1 MNLINFNLFIYLYD
15 IKNRKKS
22 KIADI
27 RINFMSFLTS
37 KFKRASY
44 AGVLYGAIAGLIASW
59 SISTAIAVAE
69 IILDL
74 KISTFY
80 SILGLSSGLT
90 GNFASAAYLGF
101 GLHLVTGAILGAV
114 VGYII
119 TRLKESIM
127 LKHYK
132 GTLIGMAAG
141 IVIWLVLFLPIT
153 ALLIQPSINYIVTV
167 LALDSH
173 RQILSEDINHSIRNI
188 ALAAIAFH
196 LIWGAIFGYIM
207 TSLLRI
213 RAFKIEHN
221 KLDSELK

>member
-1 MNLINFNLFIYLYD
+1 
-15 IKNRKKS
+15 
-22 KIADI
+22 
-27 RINFMSFLTS
+27 MSSLSS
-37 KFKRASY
+37 KFKRVTY
-44 AGVLYGAIAGLIASW
+44 TGILYGAIAGLIASW
-59 SISTAIAVAE
+59 SISTAIAVVE
-69 IILDL
+69 VIIGWRM
-74 KISTFY
+74 STFY

-90 GNFASAAYLGF
+90 DNFATAAYLGF
-101 GLHLVTGAILGAV
+101 GLHILTGTILGAG
-114 VGYII
+114 VGFII
-119 TRLKESIM
+119 TKWKESLL

-132 GTLIGMAAG
+132 GILIGMAAG

-173 RQILSEDINHSIRNI
+173 QQILSENINQSIRNI

-196 LIWGAIFGYIM
+196 LIWGAIFGVIM

-221 KLDSELK
+221 KLGSELK

>member
-1 MNLINFNLFIYLYD
+1 V
-15 IKNRKKS
+15 
-22 KIADI
+22 
-27 RINFMSFLTS
+27 SFLTA
-37 KFKRASY
+37 KFKRVSY
-44 AGVLYGAIAGLIASW
+44 AGVLYGTIAGLIASW
-59 SISTAIAVAE
+59 SISTAIAIAE
-69 IILDL
+69 VVLGL

-80 SILGLSSGLT
+80 LILGHSSGLT
-90 GNFASAAYLGF
+90 DNFVSAAYLGF
-101 GLHLVTGAILGAV
+101 GLHIVTGAILGAV

-173 RQILSEDINHSIRNI
+173 RPILSDDINHSIRNI

-196 LIWGAIFGYIM
+196 LIWGAIFGFIM

-221 KLDSELK
+221 KLDSDLK

>member
-1 MNLINFNLFIYLYD
+1 VP
-15 IKNRKKS
+15 
-22 KIADI
+22 
-27 RINFMSFLTS
+27 FLTA
-37 KFKRASY
+37 KFKRVSY
-44 AGVLYGAIAGLIASW
+44 AGVLYGTIAGLIASW
-59 SISTAIAVAE
+59 SISTAIAIAE
-69 IILDL
+69 VVLGL

-80 SILGLSSGLT
+80 SILGHSSGLT
-90 GNFASAAYLGF
+90 DNFVIAAYLGF
-101 GLHLVTGAILGAV
+101 GLHIVTGAILGAV

-173 RQILSEDINHSIRNI
+173 RPILSDDINHSIRNI

-196 LIWGAIFGYIM
+196 LIWGAIFGFIM

-221 KLDSELK
+221 KLDSDLK

>member
-1 MNLINFNLFIYLYD
+1 V
-15 IKNRKKS
+15 
-22 KIADI
+22 
-27 RINFMSFLTS
+27 SFLTA
-37 KFKRASY
+37 KFKRVSY
-44 AGVLYGAIAGLIASW
+44 AGVLYGTIAGLIASW
-59 SISTAIAVAE
+59 SISTAIAIAE
-69 IILDL
+69 VVLGL
-74 KISTFY
+74 KISAFY
-80 SILGLSSGLT
+80 LILGHSSGLT
-90 GNFASAAYLGF
+90 DNFVSAAYLGF
-101 GLHLVTGAILGAV
+101 GLHIVTGAILGAV

-173 RQILSEDINHSIRNI
+173 RPILSDDINHSIRNI

-196 LIWGAIFGYIM
+196 LIWGAIFGFIM

-221 KLDSELK
+221 KLDSDLK

>member
-1 MNLINFNLFIYLYD
+1 V
-15 IKNRKKS
+15 
-22 KIADI
+22 
-27 RINFMSFLTS
+27 SFLTA
-37 KFKRASY
+37 KFKRVSY
-44 AGVLYGAIAGLIASW
+44 AGVLYGTIAGLIASW
-59 SISTAIAVAE
+59 SISTAIAIAE
-69 IILDL
+69 VVLGL

-80 SILGLSSGLT
+80 LILGHSSGLT
-90 GNFASAAYLGF
+90 DNFVSAAYLGF
-101 GLHLVTGAILGAV
+101 GLHIVTGAILGAV

-153 ALLIQPSINYIVTV
+153 ALLIQPSINDIVTV

-173 RQILSEDINHSIRNI
+173 RPILSDDINHSIRNI

-196 LIWGAIFGYIM
+196 LIWGAIFGFIM

-221 KLDSELK
+221 KLDSDLK

>member
-1 MNLINFNLFIYLYD
+1 
-15 IKNRKKS
+15 
-22 KIADI
+22 
-27 RINFMSFLTS
+27 MSFLSS
-37 KFKRASY
+37 KFKRVSY
-44 AGVLYGAIAGLIASW
+44 AGLLYGTIAGLIASW

-69 IILDL
+69 IILNL

-90 GNFASAAYLGF
+90 DNYVSAAYLGF
-101 GLHLVTGAILGAV
+101 GLHIITGTILGAV

-119 TRLKESIM
+119 TRLKESII
-127 LKHYK
+127 LKRYK

-173 RQILSEDINHSIRNI
+173 RPILSDDVNHSIRNI

-207 TSLLRI
+207 TSMLRI

-221 KLDSELK
+221 KLDSDLK

>member
-1 MNLINFNLFIYLYD
+1 VP
-15 IKNRKKS
+15 
-22 KIADI
+22 
-27 RINFMSFLTS
+27 FLTA
-37 KFKRASY
+37 KFKRVSY
-44 AGVLYGAIAGLIASW
+44 AGALYGTIAGLIASW
-59 SISTAIAVAE
+59 SISTAIAIAE
-69 IILDL
+69 VVLGL

-80 SILGLSSGLT
+80 LILGHSSGLT
-90 GNFASAAYLGF
+90 DNFVSAAYLGF
-101 GLHLVTGAILGAV
+101 GLHIVTGAILGAV

-173 RQILSEDINHSIRNI
+173 RPILSDDINHSIRNI

-196 LIWGAIFGYIM
+196 LIWGAIFGFIM

-221 KLDSELK
+221 KLDSDLK

>member
-1 MNLINFNLFIYLYD
+1 
-15 IKNRKKS
+15 
-22 KIADI
+22 
-27 RINFMSFLTS
+27 MSSLSS
-37 KFKRASY
+37 KFKRVTY
-44 AGVLYGAIAGLIASW
+44 TGILYGAIAGLIASW
-59 SISTAIAVAE
+59 SISTAIAVVE
-69 IILDL
+69 VIIGWRM
-74 KISTFY
+74 STFY

-90 GNFASAAYLGF
+90 DNFATAAYLGF

-127 LKHYK
+127 LKRYK
-132 GTLIGMAAG
+132 GTLVGVAAG

-167 LALDSH
+167 LALDSQ
-173 RQILSEDINHSIRNI
+173 RLILSDNINQSIRNI

-196 LIWGAIFGYIM
+196 LIWGAIFGVIM

-221 KLDSELK
+221 KLGSELK

>member
-1 MNLINFNLFIYLYD
+1 
-15 IKNRKKS
+15 
-22 KIADI
+22 
-27 RINFMSFLTS
+27 MSSLTS
-37 KFKRASY
+37 KFKRVPY
-44 AGVLYGAIAGLIASW
+44 TGILYGAIAGFIASW
-59 SISTAIAVAE
+59 SISTAIAIAE
-69 IILDL
+69 VVLGL
-74 KISTFY
+74 QISTFY

-90 GNFASAAYLGF
+90 DNFGTAAYLGF
-101 GLHLVTGAILGAV
+101 GLHIVTGTILGIV

-119 TRLKESIM
+119 TRWKESIM

-141 IVIWLVLFLPIT
+141 IIIWLVLFLPIT

-167 LALDSH
+167 LALDSQ
-173 RQILSEDINHSIRNI
+173 RQVLADSINQSIRNI

-213 RAFKIEHN
+213 RAFKIEHD
-221 KLDSELK
+221 KLGSELK

>member
-1 MNLINFNLFIYLYD
+1 M
-15 IKNRKKS
+15 
-22 KIADI
+22 
-27 RINFMSFLTS
+27 S
-37 KFKRASY
+37 KFKRVSY
-44 AGVLYGAIAGLIASW
+44 AGVLYGTIAGLIASW
-59 SISTAIAVAE
+59 SISTAIAIAE
-69 IILDL
+69 VVLGL

-80 SILGLSSGLT
+80 SILGHSSGLT
-90 GNFASAAYLGF
+90 DNFVSAAYLGF
-101 GLHLVTGAILGAV
+101 GLHIVTGAILGAV

-173 RQILSEDINHSIRNI
+173 RPILSDDINHSIRNI

-196 LIWGAIFGYIM
+196 LIWGAIFGFIM

-221 KLDSELK
+221 KLDSDLK

>member
-1 MNLINFNLFIYLYD
+1 
-15 IKNRKKS
+15 
-22 KIADI
+22 
-27 RINFMSFLTS
+27 MSSLSS
-37 KFKRASY
+37 KFKRVTY
-44 AGVLYGAIAGLIASW
+44 TGILYGAIAGLIASW
-59 SISTAIAVAE
+59 SISTAIAVVE
-69 IILDL
+69 VIIGWRM
-74 KISTFY
+74 STFY

-90 GNFASAAYLGF
+90 DNFATAAYLGF
-101 GLHLVTGAILGAV
+101 GLHILTGTILGV
-114 VGYII
+114 VIGFII
-119 TRLKESIM
+119 TRWKESLL

-132 GTLIGMAAG
+132 GILIGMAAG

-173 RQILSEDINHSIRNI
+173 QQILSENINQSIRNI

-196 LIWGAIFGYIM
+196 LIWGAIFGVIM

-221 KLDSELK
+221 KLGSELK